1 MVVKIK
7 KQNTQKSMSQKE
19 NLKLKIIRTVQKKL
33 NLRIT

>member
-19 NLKLKIIRTVQKKL
+19 NLNLKIIRTVQKKL
-33 NLRIT
+33 NLRIR